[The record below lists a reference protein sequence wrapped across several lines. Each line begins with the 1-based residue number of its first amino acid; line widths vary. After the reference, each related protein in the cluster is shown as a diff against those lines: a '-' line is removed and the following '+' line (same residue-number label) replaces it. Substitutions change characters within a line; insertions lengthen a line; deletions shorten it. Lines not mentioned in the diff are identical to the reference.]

1 MGVSEPLIQT
11 SLLGEAIEN
20 GPVAVLVADEHG
32 CYVAANL
39 AACNLLGY
47 TRKELLMKR
56 ATDVARYEEAPAEWA
71 ELELQ
76 GSHTGVSTLTGKDG
90 STVEFA
96 YVAGPAVVAGM
107 PVFVSFGTTA
117 TTQSKRN

>member
-32 CYVAANL
+32 RYVAVNQ
-39 AACNLLGY
+39 AACRLLGY
-47 TRKELLMKR
+47 TREELLAMQ
-56 ATDVARYEEAPAEWA
+56 ATDVARYDEAPAEWA
-71 ELELQ
+71 EMELR
-76 GSHTGVSTLTGKDG
+76 GSHTGVSTVTCKNG

-96 YVAGPAVVAGM
+96 YVAGATVVAGM
-107 PVFVSFGTTA
+107 PVFVSFGTAA
-117 TTQSKRN
+117 TPQRGR

>member
-1 MGVSEPLIQT
+1 LGVSEPLIQT

-32 CYVAANL
+32 RYVAVNL

-47 TRKELLMKR
+47 TREELLAKH

-71 ELELQ
+71 EMELQ
-76 GSHTGVSTLTGKDG
+76 GSHTGVSTVTRKDG

-96 YVAGPAVVAGM
+96 YVAGATVVAGM
-107 PVFVSFGTTA
+107 PVFVSVGTTA
-117 TTQSKRN
+117 TTQSKRS